1 MNAPAHIET
10 VLTALWAA
18 GFEAHPVGGCVRDR
32 LLGRE
37 PADWDVCTSAH
48 PEQTKAVFRDFRCI
62 ETGLKHGTLTV
73 LSDGRPVEIT
83 TWRTEQ
89 GYADNR
95 HPDGVEFV
103 TSLSEDLSRRD
114 FTINAMAFAP
124 DGSVIDLYGGRAD
137 LAAGLVRC
145 VGDPDLRFREDA
157 LRILRALRFAA
168 KLEFSIERS
177 TAKAIRENRALLQN
191 VSPERIFA
199 ELKGILIAPG
209 AGAVLRAFPEVIF
222 EIIPELAPLYGFDQ
236 KSPHHIH
243 DIWTHTTFAVEAV
256 DPDPVLRLAMLL
268 HDVGKPE
275 CFFTDDSG
283 VGHFYGHAQAGERL
297 ADAILRR
304 LRCDNA
310 AREVVLKFIHYHDIQ
325 PPQSRKAVRR
335 LAAKLGPEDTCR
347 LIACWKADSAD
358 RAEAVRERNFAVIA
372 GTEALL
378 EEVLAGETCFSLK
391 DLALSGQ
398 DILALGVEKGPLV
411 GRILQELF
419 RLVVEEEL
427 PNDRAALLQKAV
439 ILAELGK
446 KGLPFA

>member
-37 PADWDVCTSAH
+37 PADWDVCTSAR

-73 LSDGRPVEIT
+73 LSGGRPVEIT
-83 TWRTEQ
+83 TYRTES

-103 TSLSEDLSRRD
+103 TSLADDLSRRD

-124 DGSVIDLYGGRAD
+124 DGTVIDLYGGRAD
-137 LAAGLVRC
+137 LGAGLVRC

-177 TAKAIRENRALLQN
+177 TARAIRENRALLQN
-191 VSPERIFA
+191 ISPERIFA
-199 ELKGILIAPG
+199 ELKGILTAPG
-209 AGAVLRAFPEVIF
+209 AGAVLRTFPEVIF
-222 EIIPELAPLYGFDQ
+222 QIIPELAPLCGFDQ

-243 DIWTHTTFAVEAV
+243 DIWTHTTFAVAAV

-268 HDVGKPE
+268 HDAGKPE

-283 VGHFYGHAQAGERL
+283 VGHFYGHAEAGERL

-325 PPQSRKAVRR
+325 PPQTRKAVRR
-335 LAAKLGPEDTCR
+335 LVTKLGPEDTRR
-347 LIACWKADSAD
+347 LIACWKADCAD
-358 RAEAVRERNFAVIA
+358 RAEAVRARNLAVIA

-378 EEVLAGETCFSLK
+378 EEVLAGETCFALK

-411 GRILQELF
+411 GRILNELF
-419 RLVVEEEL
+419 RLVIEEEL

-439 ILAELGK
+439 ILAEIGK